1 MKEHKK
7 QNILAG
13 FNLDN
18 LDDNYISALVEQQTE
33 TKPSRI
39 NNKIFQNKKRSKKR
53 QREEYNEE

>member
-18 LDDNYISALVEQQTE
+18 LDDNYISALVEQQVE

-39 NNKIFQNKKRSKKR
+39 NNKIFKKKKSKGKTGIKEYY
-53 QREEYNEE
+53 EE